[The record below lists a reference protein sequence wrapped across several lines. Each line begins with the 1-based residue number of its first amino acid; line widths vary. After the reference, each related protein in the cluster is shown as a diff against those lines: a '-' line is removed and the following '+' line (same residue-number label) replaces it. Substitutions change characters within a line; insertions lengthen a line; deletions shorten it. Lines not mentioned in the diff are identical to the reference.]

1 LGNGTLGHKLTVY
14 AYSFSETAISKLNTA
29 GAEVISLQSLISKYP
44 DGKGVKIIG

>member
-1 LGNGTLGHKLTVY
+1 M
-14 AYSFSETAISKLNTA
+14 SKLHNA